1 MCTCVYV
8 CVRVCGEN
16 TGTMVSILGQ
26 DCLMLLTSMVYTVP
40 PECNVMFGLCLCD
53 CGIISKCS
61 AALRQFGKTVKPH

>member
-40 PECNVMFGLCLCD
+40 PECSVMQCLDYVCV
-53 CGIISKCS
+53 
-61 AALRQFGKTVKPH
+61 TVG